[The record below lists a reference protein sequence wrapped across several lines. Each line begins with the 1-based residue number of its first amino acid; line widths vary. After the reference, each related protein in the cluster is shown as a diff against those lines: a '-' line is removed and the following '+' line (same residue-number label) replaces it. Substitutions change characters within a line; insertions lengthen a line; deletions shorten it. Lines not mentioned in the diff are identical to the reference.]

1 MDKLH
6 SSLARMN
13 FDKKNIYKVKN
24 LIYTGIHSGNK
35 SLEAPS
41 KKERKKIVQLI
52 KNLNFRYHQNCLYIV
67 QYLRVKRG
75 NTYSIFKGK
84 EGKKN
89 IKKFR
94 ERKKTVFYTRI
105 DIEKLFRI
113 LYAGEPGRNNPGE
126 WSERI

>member
-75 NTYSIFKGK
+75 NTYLIFKGK

-94 ERKKTVFYTRI
+94 ERKKKQYSI
-105 DIEKLFRI
+105 PELI
-113 LYAGEPGRNNPGE
+113 
-126 WSERI
+126 

>member
-75 NTYSIFKGK
+75 NTYLIFKGK

-94 ERKKTVFYTRI
+94 ERKKNT
-105 DIEKLFRI
+105 I
-113 LYAGEPGRNNPGE
+113 LYQN
-126 WSERI
+126 